1 MEQQCFKNVL
11 LFKLTFTGT
20 HIDHNYFSCTIRE
33 KDQLHIFFVLFVYLE
48 SMLTI
53 YNWIERQENI
63 PFVVLVPMLHEAIDG
78 KIFNLSMLYIEV
90 LKINEISDDS
100 YIKFGWL
107 DERLDCTILKMIVK
121 MVWWNDVDRY
131 IQIFVR

>member
-1 MEQQCFKNVL
+1 MWNIIFIVKSNVVILGVQPEDLRMIKLLLLKMEQQCFKNVL

-53 YNWIERQENI
+53 YN
-63 PFVVLVPMLHEAIDG
+63 
-78 KIFNLSMLYIEV
+78 
-90 LKINEISDDS
+90 
-100 YIKFGWL
+100 
-107 DERLDCTILKMIVK
+107 
-121 MVWWNDVDRY
+121 
-131 IQIFVR
+131 